1 MKITTNEILSN
12 MDEKKIFTTK
22 VSSYYEYTDNL
33 IKLRNN
39 VVMLTKDEGE
49 DDYINLQ
56 DAIDKLKLLAVKKN
70 LQDNLTVQK
79 AIDSLCDV
87 DRELR
92 TVYPGI
98 GCEAIVAKS
107 LQSVDRPE
115 VTVYKNVY
123 LSNGKDKAV
132 ADNIVLTNNG
142 VILLEVKKI
151 SSNITI
157 DENGRLLIDGK
168 FSYDKASLSE
178 VMSTKRKLLAECLQ
192 NKFAEKNIDMAI
204 SVDSYI
210 VFVTP
215 DDKEIIVDDNGSEKW
230 CFSNEVNLKV
240 DTYSSKINYS
250 KEELESFKLILGEM
264 EACKKAFSINDDF
277 PELKKNIAEGLSL
290 LFNDDSKEKEEEK
303 EEKAI
308 RLQQIRR
315 KRMKAKAREKKKIL
329 VSSVLGASLLGGV
342 ALTAKCLSSKR
353 N

>member
-12 MDEKKIFTTK
+12 MDAKGIFTTK
-22 VSSYYEYTDNL
+22 VSSFSEYTDNL
-33 IKLRNN
+33 VKLRNN
-39 VVMLTKDEGE
+39 VVKLTKDESE

-98 GCEAIVAKS
+98 GYESVVAKS

-123 LSNGKDKAV
+123 LSNGKDKVV

-151 SSNITI
+151 TDNITI
-157 DENGRLLIDGK
+157 DENGKLLIDGK

-192 NKFAEKNIDMAI
+192 NKFAENNIDMAI

-240 DTYSSKINYS
+240 DTYSSEINYS
-250 KEELESFKLILGEM
+250 KEELESLKLILGEM
-264 EACKKAFSINDDF
+264 ETCKRAFSVNDDF
-277 PELKKNIAEGLSL
+277 SELKKNIAEGLAL
-290 LFNDDSKEKEEEK
+290 LLNDESKEK

-315 KRMKAKAREKKKIL
+315 KRMKAKARKKKKIL
-329 VSSVLGASLLGGV
+329 VSSVLGVSLLGGI

>member
-1 MKITTNEILSN
+1 
-12 MDEKKIFTTK
+12 MDAKGIFTTK
-22 VSSYYEYTDNL
+22 VSSFNEYTDNL
-33 IKLRNN
+33 VKLRNN
-39 VVMLTKDEGE
+39 VVKLTKDESE

-98 GCEAIVAKS
+98 GYESVVAKS

-151 SSNITI
+151 TDNITI
-157 DENGRLLIDGK
+157 DENGKLLIDGK

-192 NKFAEKNIDMAI
+192 NKFAENNIDMAI

-215 DDKEIIVDDNGSEKW
+215 DERK
-230 CFSNEVNLKV
+230 
-240 DTYSSKINYS
+240 
-250 KEELESFKLILGEM
+250 
-264 EACKKAFSINDDF
+264 
-277 PELKKNIAEGLSL
+277 LSL
-290 LFNDDSKEKEEEK
+290 MIMVLRNGVFLM
-303 EEKAI
+303 
-308 RLQQIRR
+308 RLI
-315 KRMKAKAREKKKIL
+315 
-329 VSSVLGASLLGGV
+329 
-342 ALTAKCLSSKR
+342 
-353 N
+353 

>member
-12 MDEKKIFTTK
+12 MDAKGIFTTK
-22 VSSYYEYTDNL
+22 VSSFSEYTDNL
-33 IKLRNN
+33 VKLRNN
-39 VVMLTKDEGE
+39 VVKLTKDESE

-79 AIDSLCDV
+79 AIDSLSDV

-98 GCEAIVAKS
+98 GYESVVAKS

-123 LSNGKDKAV
+123 LSNGKDKTV

-151 SSNITI
+151 TDNITI
-157 DENGRLLIDGK
+157 DENGKLLIDGK
-168 FSYDKASLSE
+168 FSYDKALLSE

-192 NKFAEKNIDMAI
+192 NKFAENNIDMAI

-240 DTYSSKINYS
+240 DTYSSEINYS
-250 KEELESFKLILGEM
+250 KEELESLKLILGEM
-264 EACKKAFSINDDF
+264 ETCKRAFSVNDDF
-277 PELKKNIAEGLSL
+277 SELKKNIAEGLAL
-290 LFNDDSKEKEEEK
+290 LLNDDGKEKEK

-315 KRMKAKAREKKKIL
+315 KRMKAKARKKKKIL
-329 VSSVLGASLLGGV
+329 VSSVLGVSLLGGI

>member
-12 MDEKKIFTTK
+12 MDAKGIFTTK
-22 VSSYYEYTDNL
+22 VSSYSEYTDNL

-39 VVMLTKDEGE
+39 VVMLTKDESE

-192 NKFAEKNIDMAI
+192 NKFAEKNIDMVI

-240 DTYSSKINYS
+240 DTY
-250 KEELESFKLILGEM
+250 LAKLTIV
-264 EACKKAFSINDDF
+264 
-277 PELKKNIAEGLSL
+277 KKNW
-290 LFNDDSKEKEEEK
+290 K
-303 EEKAI
+303 
-308 RLQQIRR
+308 
-315 KRMKAKAREKKKIL
+315 
-329 VSSVLGASLLGGV
+329 VSNLY
-342 ALTAKCLSSKR
+342 
-353 N
+353 